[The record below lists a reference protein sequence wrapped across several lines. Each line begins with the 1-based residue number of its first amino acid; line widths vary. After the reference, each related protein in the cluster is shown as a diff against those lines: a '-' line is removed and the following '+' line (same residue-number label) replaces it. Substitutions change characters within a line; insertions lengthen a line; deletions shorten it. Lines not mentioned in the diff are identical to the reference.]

1 MIKLFE
7 QALEAVR
14 VRPAGIQDEIAR
26 ILLQL
31 SGSNAGPVPLDRRAP
46 ITASKAVGKVLERAK
61 GFRPSR
67 LFALI
72 SFRNFRGYVAVL

>member
-31 SGSNAGPVPLDRRAP
+31 SGSNAGSGAAGPACPDHRFQGRWQSIGAGEGIPPVPPFRLD
-46 ITASKAVGKVLERAK
+46 IV
-61 GFRPSR
+61 
-67 LFALI
+67 
-72 SFRNFRGYVAVL
+72 